1 MNKIDFC
8 DRLAPVIKFLSSL
21 ELDERSTA
29 SYGLAHIFASLTVTN
44 KELRDKALAEKDISP
59 EQFEQLQQ
67 LQRVK
72 TKDEQ
77 GNVIEEKQVDLT
89 DRK

>member
-1 MNKIDFC
+1 M
-8 DRLAPVIKFLSSL
+8 
-21 ELDERSTA
+21 
-29 SYGLAHIFASLTVTN
+29 TN

-77 GNVIEEKQVDLT
+77 GNVIEEKQVYLILIVCNIVNMY
-89 DRK
+89 DRRITIRILLIFAIEGSSV